1 MKIARQHCKLSQH
14 VNTVN
19 TVNTALRTLTD
30 TGREPVGGGVL
41 PAHGVTACSE
51 GAPLLD
57 GGALR
62 AP

>member
-1 MKIARQHCKLSQH
+1 MN
-14 VNTVN
+14 VVVN

-30 TGREPVGGGVL
+30 AGGELVGGGVL